1 MRSKIL
7 TVLLLALG
15 TVCVAHAQSSPS
27 SGIGQTYPV
36 IDAYFLS
43 NEVYFLTNGRVNAIA
58 FVTAEGIVLLD
69 AMHAGSSRA
78 VLDKLQQLTD
88 MPVTDHQH
96 SCAR

>member
-1 MRSKIL
+1 
-7 TVLLLALG
+7 
-15 TVCVAHAQSSPS
+15 
-27 SGIGQTYPV
+27 
-36 IDAYFLS
+36 
-43 NEVYFLTNGRVNAIA
+43 VNAIA